1 MANVKFCFVLKICY
15 NETNFVK
22 GAQMRARAIDYSVY
36 SEESLFMELDNTKV
50 QLAKLES
57 EKESLLDRKSQIE
70 QALHS
75 IPTDETADDLK
86 NAYSIG
92 IFNSHEEFEKMLD
105 SEDEE
110 Q

>member
-1 MANVKFCFVLKICY
+1 MCY
-15 NETNFVK
+15 NGANFVK

-36 SEESLFMELDNTKV
+36 NEESLFMELDSTKE
-50 QLAKLES
+50 QIAELEN
-57 EKESLLDRKSQIE
+57 KKSQIE

-92 IFNSHEEFEKMLD
+92 IFNSHENFEKMLD
-105 SEDEE
+105 SEDDE

>member
-1 MANVKFCFVLKICY
+1 MCY
-15 NETNFVK
+15 NEANFVK

-36 SEESLFMELDNTKV
+36 SEESLFMELDSTKE
-50 QLAKLES
+50 QIAKLEN
-57 EKESLLDRKSQIE
+57 KKSQIE

-105 SEDEE
+105 SEDDE

>member
-1 MANVKFCFVLKICY
+1 
-15 NETNFVK
+15 
-22 GAQMRARAIDYSVY
+22 MRARAIDYSVY

-75 IPTDETADDLK
+75 IPTDETADALK
-86 NAYSIG
+86 NPTILNEHYA
-92 IFNSHEEFEKMLD
+92 SHRDFVESLKQEMANE
-105 SEDEE
+105 SWN
-110 Q
+110 

>member
-1 MANVKFCFVLKICY
+1 MFEKYVIMDINFAEGVKMMTAK
-15 NETNFVK
+15 
-22 GAQMRARAIDYSVY
+22 AIDYSTY
-36 SEESLFMELDNTKV
+36 SEQALFVELNSTKE
-50 QLAKLES
+50 QIAELEN
-57 EKESLLDRKSQIE
+57 KKSQIE

-105 SEDEE
+105 SEDDE